1 MAVKKKKDFTKPSE
15 VQSAASAFMSIPK
28 AEFKDEK
35 PIAKEEELDFI
46 TNQWEAIP
54 PNENNESTTKAS
66 TRDTTTITTNLS
78 GNTERILWNKSLS
91 ETKKNFQ
98 YTLSDRQQEEFKSA
112 ALMRGYTR
120 NGKIGKEA
128 NASKFLQDL
137 IDCNAW
143 EALEFINETEL
154 WNTFQK
160 WRQKS

>member
-1 MAVKKKKDFTKPSE
+1 MAVKKKKDFSKPSE

-35 PIAKEEELDFI
+35 QIPKEEELDFI

-54 PNENNESTTKAS
+54 PNGNNESTTKVP
-66 TRDTTTITTNLS
+66 TRDTTNLS
-78 GNTERILWNKSLS
+78 GNTERVLWNKSLS
-91 ETKKNFQ
+91 ESKKNFQ
-98 YTLSDRQQEEFKSA
+98 YTLSERQQEEFKSA

-154 WNTFQK
+154 WDTFQNR
-160 WRQKS
+160 RQKS